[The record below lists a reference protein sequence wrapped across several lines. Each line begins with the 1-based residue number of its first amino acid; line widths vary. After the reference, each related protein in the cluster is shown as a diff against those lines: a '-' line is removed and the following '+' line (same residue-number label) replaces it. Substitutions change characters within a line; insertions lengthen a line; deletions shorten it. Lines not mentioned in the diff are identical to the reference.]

1 MTDRVFI
8 TGAAGFIGSNLV
20 DNLLKT
26 ECQVMGI
33 DNFDPYYD
41 RKIKEQNIKNALQ
54 YPNFNFY
61 EGDIRNAHFIESC
74 FSDFKPDIIIHLAAK
89 AGVRPSLVNPEAYY
103 DVNVMGTLNLLE
115 EMKKCKIFKMI
126 FASSSSIYG
135 NNMKIPFSESD
146 NVDYPI
152 SPYAASKKAGELLC
166 HTYHHLYN
174 FDIYCLRFF
183 TVYGP
188 RQRPDLAIHKFT
200 KALLN
205 DKQIT
210 IYGDGSSCRDYT
222 HIDDI
227 IQGILKA
234 IDKIKGFN
242 IFNLGESTTVT
253 LKNLVSILE
262 KHTGGRAKVNYLP
275 LQEGDVVQTFADIS
289 KARALLGYHPRTDI
303 EVGVRDFVAWFL
315 K

>member
-115 EMKKCKIFKMI
+115 QMKK
-126 FASSSSIYG
+126 
-135 NNMKIPFSESD
+135 
-146 NVDYPI
+146 
-152 SPYAASKKAGELLC
+152 
-166 HTYHHLYN
+166 
-174 FDIYCLRFF
+174 
-183 TVYGP
+183 
-188 RQRPDLAIHKFT
+188 
-200 KALLN
+200 
-205 DKQIT
+205 
-210 IYGDGSSCRDYT
+210 
-222 HIDDI
+222 
-227 IQGILKA
+227 
-234 IDKIKGFN
+234 
-242 IFNLGESTTVT
+242 
-253 LKNLVSILE
+253 
-262 KHTGGRAKVNYLP
+262 
-275 LQEGDVVQTFADIS
+275 
-289 KARALLGYHPRTDI
+289 
-303 EVGVRDFVAWFL
+303 
-315 K
+315 